1 MHDVLKSDIFF
12 VVTTIAIV
20 LVTIALLIALAYV
33 IRILRDA
40 NKVSE
45 VLRDEGEEIVK
56 DIGEMR
62 KGIKKQG
69 LDVFGFIREFFT
81 LFTSNRKKRK

>member
-1 MHDVLKSDIFF
+1 MLDVLKSDIFF

-20 LVTIALLIALAYV
+20 LVTIALLVALAYV

-40 NKVSE
+40 QKVSE
-45 VLRDEGEEIVK
+45 VIRAEGEEIVK
-56 DIGEMR
+56 DVSDIR

-69 LDVFGFIREFFT
+69 ISVFGFVGKLAH
-81 LFTSNRKKRK
+81 LFISSRKKRK